1 MTSNTTILLVED
13 EPDDIELTKLALEKS
28 RIANTVVVAQDGVE
42 ALELLHGSDPMF
54 PAPALVL
61 LDLKLPRVDGI
72 EVLRRIRA
80 HERTR
85 LLPVVVLTSSREE
98 RDLIETYELGVN
110 SYVVKPVD
118 FDQFV
123 EAARHIGMYWLLL
136 NNRPPVK
143 EARA

>member
-1 MTSNTTILLVED
+1 MSSNAILLVED
-13 EPDDIELTKLALEKS
+13 EPDDIELTRLALEKS
-28 RIANTVVVAQDGVE
+28 RIANNIFVAQDGVE
-42 ALELLHGSDPMF
+42 ALEMLHGSDPEM
-54 PAPALVL
+54 PLPALVL
-61 LDLKLPRVDGI
+61 LDLKLPRLDGI

-85 LLPVVVLTSSREE
+85 FLPVVVLTSSREE
-98 RDLIETYELGVN
+98 RDLIETYKLGVN

-136 NNRPPVK
+136 NNRAPTGGGT
-143 EARA
+143 A

>member
-1 MTSNTTILLVED
+1 MNPDTILLVED
-13 EPDDIELTKLALEKS
+13 EPDDIELTTLALAKS
-28 RIANTVVVAQDGVE
+28 RIANKIAIAQDGVE
-42 ALELLHGSDPMF
+42 ALELLHGSDPQT
-54 PAPALVL
+54 PLPALVL
-61 LDLKLPRVDGI
+61 LDLKLPRLDGI

-85 LLPVVVLTSSREE
+85 FLPVVVLTSSREE

-136 NNRPPVK
+136 NNRPPTPEV
-143 EARA
+143 RA